1 MSTFYGCHLVNNNN
15 KTKFVYLESPELRL
29 EEVHTAAVHVLEV
42 LKEVGVQRTPRRH
55 QSVLLIWI
63 RIQILLN
70 LGILAVSGSGYFSR
84 IRI

>member
-1 MSTFYGCHLVNNNN
+1 MSTFYVGHLVNNNSETN
-15 KTKFVYLESPELRL
+15 FVYLESPEFGL

-55 QSVLLIWI
+55 QSVLL
-63 RIQILLN
+63 
-70 LGILAVSGSGYFSR
+70 GILAVSGSGYFSR